1 MSDENYPER
10 PGEPECSYYLRTGNC
25 YLKQNCK
32 YHHPKNITP
41 REPPCPLNDKGL
53 PLRPD
58 QAICPH
64 YSRLGICKSGPICKF
79 DHSTKPS
86 SSAGK

>member
-1 MSDENYPER
+1 MSDEIYPER

-64 YSRLGICKSGPICKF
+64 YSRFGICKSGPICKF
-79 DHSTKPS
+79 DHSTTP
-86 SSAGK
+86 